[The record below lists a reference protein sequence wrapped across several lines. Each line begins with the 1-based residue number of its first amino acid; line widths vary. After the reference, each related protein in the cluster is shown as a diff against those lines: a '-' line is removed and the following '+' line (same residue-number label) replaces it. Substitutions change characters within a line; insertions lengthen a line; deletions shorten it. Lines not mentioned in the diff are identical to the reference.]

1 MQFTHLHVH
10 TQFSLLD
17 GAADISKLMHK
28 AKADGMKAIAMTD
41 HGNMFGAFKFVAEA
55 QKNGIKPIVGCEF
68 YMVAD
73 RHKKQF
79 TKENK
84 DQRFHQLL
92 LAKDHEGY
100 KNLSKLCSLGF
111 IEGLYSKW
119 PRIDKELLLKYH
131 KGLIATT
138 CCLGAEV
145 PRTIL
150 SKGEEEGEKIFKWYL
165 DIFGEDYYIEL
176 QRHGIDD
183 QEKVNIVLLKFAKK
197 YNVKIICSND
207 SHYVD
212 QEDANAH
219 DILLCVNTGD
229 LQETPKATD
238 EEGGKG
244 YRFGFPNDEFF
255 FKTTSQMEKLFHDL
269 PQSLDNTNEIID
281 KVSEF
286 SLKRDILVPNF
297 PIPPGYL
304 DGDDYLRHLTFKGAA
319 ERYSNLSAEIEERL
333 NFELHV
339 IKTMGFPGYF
349 LIVAD
354 FIREGRDMGVII
366 GPGRG
371 SAAGSAVAYCIGVT
385 NIDPIKY
392 GLLFERFLNPERKS
406 MPDIDTDFDD
416 VGRQKVLDYVV
427 EKYGRNQ
434 VAQIINY
441 GTMAAKSAIKDVAR
455 VLNLPLADS
464 TSLTKLVPDKAGTNL
479 VFLMTSPIEKVAEE
493 INADDLVKVKQLR
506 KIISDGNTPQAKVL
520 KEALKLEGS
529 VRNTGIHASAV
540 IIAPHDLMEYIP
552 LTVAKDS
559 DLLVTQFDGK
569 IIEDAG
575 LLKMDFLGLKT
586 LTIIKTAL
594 DLIEKNH
601 QVKIDIDTVPLDD
614 QKTYE
619 LFQRG
624 DTVAIFQFE
633 SPGMQKYLKDLKPDK
648 FEDLIAMNAL
658 YRPGPMEHIPKFI
671 KRKHGLEE
679 TSYDFEVTADLLKET
694 YGVTV
699 YQEQVMLLSQLLANF
714 TKGDADTL
722 RKAMGKKQ
730 KDVLDKMKPKFLDG
744 CKANGHDLKIAEKVW
759 VDWEAFASYAFNK
772 SHATCYSFIAFQ
784 TAYLKA
790 HYPAEYMAATL
801 NSQNNIE
808 DVTFFMEECRKIRIP
823 VLGPDVNESSYGFAV
838 NAKGEIRF
846 GLTGI
851 KGVGEKAVDAI
862 IAERE
867 NAGPFRSVFEFVRR
881 NNMRTVNKKS
891 IENLVYSGSFD
902 SFKEINRAQYFG
914 VVGSDRLNGI
924 EKLIKYGSDYQNN
937 LASSQNSLFGDSGAM
952 NIEEPSLPYF
962 EEWRNQEKLAH
973 EKEMIGIYLS
983 GHPLDV
989 YRMELENFCNV
1000 SIAELKDPAALKGRD
1015 LKFGGMVSSVSH
1027 RISQKNGNP
1036 FGNFTIED
1044 LSDNISLTLFSEKY
1058 LKWKHF
1064 LDPLNV
1070 STGLFLFVQAKAEK
1084 RKFNDEWE
1092 IAIYNIQ
1099 LLAEIKDKMAKG
1111 VVFML
1116 PLGKSFENQMNVIAD
1131 MVKSNPGNLP
1141 VRFKFTDPVDNVV
1154 VEMTSRS
1161 LKIEMNQHVLDQI
1174 QSDQDI
1180 QCKLM

>member
-1 MQFTHLHVH
+1 
-10 TQFSLLD
+10 
-17 GAADISKLMHK
+17 
-28 AKADGMKAIAMTD
+28 
-41 HGNMFGAFKFVAEA
+41 
-55 QKNGIKPIVGCEF
+55 
-68 YMVAD
+68 
-73 RHKKQF
+73 
-79 TKENK
+79 
-84 DQRFHQLL
+84 
-92 LAKDHEGY
+92 
-100 KNLSKLCSLGF
+100 
-111 IEGLYSKW
+111 
-119 PRIDKELLLKYH
+119 
-131 KGLIATT
+131 
-138 CCLGAEV
+138 
-145 PRTIL
+145 
-150 SKGEEEGEKIFKWYL
+150 
-165 DIFGEDYYIEL
+165 
-176 QRHGIDD
+176 
-183 QEKVNIVLLKFAKK
+183 
-197 YNVKIICSND
+197 
-207 SHYVD
+207 
-212 QEDANAH
+212 
-219 DILLCVNTGD
+219 
-229 LQETPKATD
+229 
-238 EEGGKG
+238 
-244 YRFGFPNDEFF
+244 
-255 FKTTSQMEKLFHDL
+255 
-269 PQSLDNTNEIID
+269 
-281 KVSEF
+281 
-286 SLKRDILVPNF
+286 
-297 PIPPGYL
+297 
-304 DGDDYLRHLTFKGAA
+304 
-319 ERYSNLSAEIEERL
+319 
-333 NFELHV
+333 
-339 IKTMGFPGYF
+339 
-349 LIVAD
+349 
-354 FIREGRDMGVII
+354 
-366 GPGRG
+366 
-371 SAAGSAVAYCIGVT
+371 
-385 NIDPIKY
+385 
-392 GLLFERFLNPERKS
+392 
-406 MPDIDTDFDD
+406 
-416 VGRQKVLDYVV
+416 
-427 EKYGRNQ
+427 
-434 VAQIINY
+434 
-441 GTMAAKSAIKDVAR
+441 
-455 VLNLPLADS
+455 
-464 TSLTKLVPDKAGTNL
+464 
-479 VFLMTSPIEKVAEE
+479 
-493 INADDLVKVKQLR
+493 
-506 KIISDGNTPQAKVL
+506 
-520 KEALKLEGS
+520 
-529 VRNTGIHASAV
+529 
-540 IIAPHDLMEYIP
+540 
-552 LTVAKDS
+552 
-559 DLLVTQFDGK
+559 
-569 IIEDAG
+569 
-575 LLKMDFLGLKT
+575 
-586 LTIIKTAL
+586 
-594 DLIEKNH
+594 
-601 QVKIDIDTVPLDD
+601 
-614 QKTYE
+614 
-619 LFQRG
+619 
-624 DTVAIFQFE
+624 
-633 SPGMQKYLKDLKPDK
+633 
-648 FEDLIAMNAL
+648 
-658 YRPGPMEHIPKFI
+658 
-671 KRKHGLEE
+671 
-679 TSYDFEVTADLLKET
+679 
-694 YGVTV
+694 
-699 YQEQVMLLSQLLANF
+699 
-714 TKGDADTL
+714 
-722 RKAMGKKQ
+722 MGKKQ